1 MHKTKE
7 CIMCFSEID
16 ARAKK
21 CPQCTSLQAKYSNLE
36 SNPVLIGF
44 LGLLIL
50 GIFIYIFYESYYL
63 RVLKDEALHDLTVT
77 VTEVST
83 KKESNGLYV
92 ACIGNIHNQTEYKFR
107 GIKFQIDLFSN
118 KNELIDTFSIVD
130 EDIDILSKT
139 STNFRVRGS
148 F

>member
-92 ACIGNIHNQTEYKFR
+92 ACIALCR
-107 GIKFQIDLFSN
+107 
-118 KNELIDTFSIVD
+118 KN
-130 EDIDILSKT
+130 
-139 STNFRVRGS
+139 R
-148 F
+148 